1 MKLRYFLPCLLIFA
15 FLFLSAHNIR
25 DFGSPTHSEMDTY
38 FLRNAQ
44 EQTGANNVVSAV
56 LFDYRGLDTL
66 GEATVLFT
74 AISGVLIISKTI
86 LEDDNVDVKNC

>member
-1 MKLRYFLPCLLIFA
+1 MKLRYSLSCLLIFA

-25 DFGSPTHSEMDTY
+25 DFGNPVHSEMDEY

-44 EQTGANNVVSAV
+44 EQAGTNNVVSAV
-56 LFDYRGLDTL
+56 VFDYRGFDTL

-74 AISGVLIISKTI
+74 AISGILIISKTI
-86 LEDDNVDVKNC
+86 LGEDENDVKNC